1 MTIGCN
7 SEEVIRDLIMGSFGV
22 VEKEKNHTGLGFREN
37 RKRTRGSVYR
47 QLLQLVLLKRE
58 QKLEVI
64 VGRGHGVE
72 RMIFFFF

>member
-1 MTIGCN
+1 MGLDN
-7 SEEVIRDLIMGSFGV
+7 GSFGV

-72 RMIFFFF
+72 RMIFF